1 MASEQLKLV
10 IDVATA
16 QAVKET
22 KNLAKAV
29 RDVGSEEIDLRS
41 AADQAADA
49 LDAAS
54 AAMIA
59 DLKRAESAAEAL
71 GRSLGPDLSAKIG
84 DAKLDSF
91 IADLRRMG
99 LSFEEIEGNSDRFA
113 ASLRKIDES
122 TGSIKNVEGAV
133 ARLGHESDNSRS
145 VLANMVG
152 NSVQDL
158 GALGGVAGTT
168 GMMIGQL
175 AEYATEGNISLAGLA
190 GVAGPMAVVGLV
202 VAAISQKFE
211 EQKALQEQT
220 RRDLDKLKNAYE
232 NVGES
237 GLGAARALASQWLQD
252 GGKITAVINQLIE
265 GTEGLGKLGT
275 GLYSK
280 EVTED
285 LGDEIRA
292 LKLDAEMFAEMA
304 LGSADAVWQWAEKSI
319 AAGANIEQVSKI
331 IMGAAYWHEQNAQRT
346 EQDAIN
352 QELFGDIAAKSGQQT
367 AEAMSSVD
375 GAALRAA
382 ESIDTMN
389 NAIANDVSLQ
399 GSYVGVIDSLGT
411 LRKTL
416 GDGQAGWVEQQ
427 NAIIGAQNAVI
438 GYVNQLGGVPPEKL
452 TYILALLSQGNVNE
466 VVRVLNDVT
475 QDRTIRLRLAWKQG
489 GINPAE
495 DMPNM
500 PVVTVPVVPEI
511 QTPVNKGGGGAKSG
525 GGKTAAEI
533 EADKAAAAYEKQK
546 RIEDNKYALG
556 VTTDAQY
563 RKILEGRLARE
574 SKYSDEYTAI
584 VMKIRGIDDKAA
596 KAKADEEKRKK
607 DAADKAKKAAED
619 ARQAAQR
626 AADEEMQRRANQARA
641 STPRAVARRPR
652 TGADR
657 CGPASSA
664 GEVSSSR
671 VNTGSPSRRRWPSC
685 CG

>member
-1 MASEQLKLV
+1 
-10 IDVATA
+10 
-16 QAVKET
+16 
-22 KNLAKAV
+22 
-29 RDVGSEEIDLRS
+29 
-41 AADQAADA
+41 
-49 LDAAS
+49 
-54 AAMIA
+54 
-59 DLKRAESAAEAL
+59 
-71 GRSLGPDLSAKIG
+71 
-84 DAKLDSF
+84 
-91 IADLRRMG
+91 
-99 LSFEEIEGNSDRFA
+99 
-113 ASLRKIDES
+113 
-122 TGSIKNVEGAV
+122 
-133 ARLGHESDNSRS
+133 
-145 VLANMVG
+145 
-152 NSVQDL
+152 
-158 GALGGVAGTT
+158 
-168 GMMIGQL
+168 
-175 AEYATEGNISLAGLA
+175 
-190 GVAGPMAVVGLV
+190 VVGLV